1 MEDEESLRRFENT
14 KARRDNSFFDVLAD
28 VTKQIV
34 TVNDN
39 LDVNKEYFEN
49 IIVIKNTHS

>member
-14 KARRDNSFFDVLAD
+14 KARRDNSFIDVLAD

>member
-14 KARRDNSFFDVLAD
+14 KAHRDNSFIDVLAD